1 MSSKLTMC
9 APVALGERPAH
20 VALGERPAPVALGER
35 PAAHRLLAT
44 ARRLTLRTLQCR
56 TREGCLCIGRGCEW
70 QKDADRVLRQSRSF
84 RCPKLRWGA
93 RNPWPR
99 AAGC

>member
-1 MSSKLTMC
+1 MCEAIVDGQLAAPVHGAMSSKLTMC

-56 TREGCLCIGRGCEW
+56 TREGCLCIGRGCE
-70 QKDADRVLRQSRSF
+70 
-84 RCPKLRWGA
+84 
-93 RNPWPR
+93 
-99 AAGC
+99 